1 MNLFPKEQI
10 ASAIPSLLAW
20 YDVCKRPMAWRDEVS
35 PYRTW
40 VSEIMLQQTRVEA
53 VRAYFDRWMAAL
65 PTVESLAAADMEQ
78 LYKLWE
84 GLGYYSRVRNLKKAA
99 EIVVRDFG
107 GFLPSDEKNL
117 KALPGIGD
125 YTAGAIRSIAFGLP
139 AAAVD
144 GNVIRVFARFLN
156 IDTVI
161 SDDKHKKE
169 LAVVLK
175 EISPTDKCSDF
186 TQALMELGAL
196 VCLPGSPKCE
206 VCPWKGQCRG
216 FAAGRAA
223 SLPVLPVKPQKDK
236 IPMTVCVLQNKQGVF
251 LRKRPDK
258 GLLAGLWEP
267 WHTEGTLSLEQ
278 LRQQLLSDGIE
289 VIALRPL
296 GQRKHVF
303 THKIWEMTGFAVE
316 CNNDKLKNFTF
327 VRNEQIQT
335 DYALPK
341 AFSPFLEE
349 NNGKTQ

>member
-1 MNLFPKEQI
+1 MSLFSAEFVRPAVKE
-10 ASAIPSLLAW
+10 LLAW

-53 VRAYFDRWMAAL
+53 VRAYFDRWMTAL
-65 PTVESLAAADMEQ
+65 PTIGDLAAADMEQ

-107 GFLPSDEKNL
+107 GFLPNDHKSL
-117 KALPGIGD
+117 RALPGIGE
-125 YTAGAIRSIAFGLP
+125 YTAGAIRSIAFGQP

-169 LAVVLK
+169 LAAML
-175 EISPTDKCSDF
+175 ESIYPAGKCSEF

-196 VCLPGSPKCE
+196 VCLPSTPQCE
-206 VCPWKGQCRG
+206 RCPWKERCKGR
-216 FAAGRAA
+216 AAGRAA
-223 SLPVLPVKPQKDK
+223 DLPQLPPKPEKQRVD
-236 IPMTVCVLQNKQGVF
+236 MTVCLLQTDEGF
-251 LRKRPDK
+251 YLRKRPAK

-267 WHTEGTLSLEQ
+267 WHCEGKVSLLTERLAAE
-278 LRQQLLSDGIE
+278 GI
-289 VIALRPL
+289 VVHSVRPL
-296 GQRKHVF
+296 GHRRHVF
-303 THKIWEMTGFAVE
+303 THKVWEMDGFAAE
-316 CNNDKLKNFTF
+316 CERADGF
-327 VRNEQIQT
+327 VHAKEHELAEQF
-335 DYALPK
+335 ALPK
-341 AFSPFLEE
+341 AFSGFFEE
-349 NNGKTQ
+349 LKKED

>member
-1 MNLFPKEQI
+1 MHLFDESFIRP
-10 ASAIPSLLAW
+10 AIPDLLTW
-20 YDVCKRPMAWRDEVS
+20 YDACKRPMAWRDEVS

-65 PTVESLAAADMEQ
+65 PTVQALAAAEMEQ

-99 EIVVRDFG
+99 EIVVNDFG
-107 GFLPSDEKNL
+107 GFLPSDEKSL
-117 KALPGIGD
+117 KSLPGIGD

-169 LAVVLK
+169 LAKVLRQVA
-175 EISPTDKCSDF
+175 PVDKCGDF

-196 VCLPGSPKCE
+196 VCLPGTPKCE
-206 VCPWKGQCRG
+206 LCPWQQCCKGRL
-216 FAAGRAA
+216 AGRAA
-223 SLPVLPVKPQKDK
+223 SLPVLPAKPQKEK
-236 IPMTVCVLQNKQGVF
+236 IPMTVCVLQKGTSVF
-251 LRKRPDK
+251 LRKRPEH

-267 WHTEGTLSLEQ
+267 WHTEGVLDASALKKALAEQ
-278 LRQQLLSDGIE
+278 NIT
-289 VIALRPL
+289 VHALRPL
-296 GQRKHVF
+296 GHRKHVF
-303 THKIWEMTGFAVE
+303 THKIWEMDGFVAECDKVE
-316 CNNDKLKNFTF
+316 GFTE
-327 VRNEQIQT
+327 VNAEQLQSE
-335 DYALPK
+335 YALPK
-341 AFSPFLEE
+341 AFSHFLEE
-349 NNGKTQ
+349 KNNGKAQ

>member
-1 MNLFPKEQI
+1 MMELFPQQMIQPAI
-10 ASAIPSLLAW
+10 AELLAW

-65 PTVESLAAADMEQ
+65 PTVQALAAADMEQ

-107 GFLPSDEKNL
+107 GFLPSDEKSL
-117 KALPGIGD
+117 LSLPGIGD

-169 LAVVLK
+169 LAAVLQAV
-175 EISPTDKCSDF
+175 SPIDKCGDF

-196 VCLPGSPKCE
+196 VCLPGNPKCDI
-206 VCPWKGQCRG
+206 CPWRARCRG

-223 SLPVLPVKPQKDK
+223 RLPVLPPKPQKE
-236 IPMTVCVLQNKQGVF
+236 IVPMTVCVLCNEQGVF
-251 LRKRPDK
+251 LRKRPAK

-267 WHTEGTLSLEQ
+267 WHTTGQPEESALLAALQAEGIVVRELRSL
-278 LRQQLLSDGIE
+278 GH
-289 VIALRPL
+289 
-296 GQRKHVF
+296 RKHVF
-303 THKIWEMTGFAVE
+303 THKIWEMDGFVAM
-316 CNNDKLKNFTF
+316 CDKADGFTL
-327 VRNEQIQT
+327 VKKQQLQQE
-335 DYALPK
+335 YALPK
-341 AFSPFLEE
+341 AFSPFFE
-349 NNGKTQ
+349 K

>member
-1 MNLFPKEQI
+1 MNLFPKELIKPAI
-10 ASAIPSLLAW
+10 APLLAW
-20 YDVCKRPMAWRDEVS
+20 YDACKREMAWRDEVS

-65 PTVESLAAADMEQ
+65 PTVQDLAAADMEQ

-117 KALPGIGD
+117 KSLPGIGD

-169 LAVVLK
+169 LAAVLR
-175 EISPTDKCSDF
+175 ELSPVGKCGDF

-196 VCLPGSPKCE
+196 VCLPGAPKCE
-206 VCPWKGQCRG
+206 SCPWQSRCQGYG
-216 FAAGRAA
+216 AGRAA
-223 SLPVLPVKPQKDK
+223 RLPVLPAKPEKEK
-236 IPMTVCVLQNKQGVF
+236 IPMTVCVLRHGDGVF
-251 LRKRPDK
+251 LRKRPDR

-267 WHTEGTLSLEQ
+267 WHTSGHLSEPQ
-278 LRQQLLSDGIE
+278 LRQLLAEQGIQ
-289 VIALRPL
+289 IKKLTPL
-296 GQRKHVF
+296 GRRKHVF
-303 THKIWEMTGFAVE
+303 THKIWEMEGFTAECVCDKVE
-316 CNNDKLKNFTF
+316 GFTF
-327 VRNEQIQT
+327 VKRSE
-335 DYALPK
+335 YALPK
-341 AFSPFLEE
+341 AFSPFLED
-349 NNGKTQ
+349 